1 MKIKSGGDLLY
12 NFYRERADA
21 FIVNLYKASLD
32 LSIDEIHNVRVEVKK
47 IRSFFRTL
55 RTIHLSSPDL
65 KVIEGSREIFKDI
78 FSLTGIIRETQLN
91 LIEMSKLQ
99 ISNADFNRYQKFIRE
114 TENKAVKDFKMLM
127 KNFEINRFA
136 EVNREVKR
144 ICENLNY
151 TDIKKYYLDF
161 ICMEIKRVRKLT
173 GSVPDNEQLHKIR
186 KYLKSIHTAL
196 EYLMLIDR
204 KIKIKKFIK
213 RVKKTEVLLGQWH
226 DKIVFISFLK
236 RYLEAHKN
244 ESESKTAVFR
254 NILERLNSSAEFSK
268 PELYSE
274 IRGVIKNIKI

>member
-1 MKIKSGGDLLY
+1 MKSKSGGDLLF

-55 RTIHLSSPDL
+55 RTIHLSSPNL
-65 KVIEGSREIFKDI
+65 KVIDGSREIFKDI
-78 FSLTGIIRETQLN
+78 FSVTGIIRETQLN
-91 LIEMSKLQ
+91 LIEMSKMQ

-114 TENKAVKDFKMLM
+114 TENNAVKDFKMLM
-127 KNFEINRFA
+127 KKFEINRFA

-144 ICENLNY
+144 ICENLDY

-161 ICMEIKRVRKLT
+161 IFTEIKRIRKMT

-186 KYLKSIHTAL
+186 KYLKSIHTAS
-196 EYLMLIDR
+196 EYLMIINR
-204 KIKIKKFIK
+204 KIKIKRFIK

-226 DKIVFISFLK
+226 DRIVFISFLN
-236 RYLEAHKN
+236 RYLDLHKN
-244 ESESKTAVFR
+244 ESGTKTAVFT
-254 NILERLNSSAEFSK
+254 NILDSLNSSVEFSK

-274 IRGVIKNIKI
+274 IRDVIRNVKI